1 LAKRQK
7 RHAPRKPTLRF
18 RVNDQIRIPEI
29 RLVGDNMKEISEAIG
44 ETIESGI
51 YPTRRVQDWARKIDL
66 DLVEISPKAKPPVCQ
81 LIDYKKFLYMR
92 KKKEKEIKSKAVKTV
107 VKEIR
112 FGPNISEHDF
122 DFKLKHASNFLQEG
136 AKVKAY
142 VHFRGRTI
150 VFRDRGEL
158 VLLRFIKEL
167 AEFGAPEALPK
178 MEGRRMI
185 VVIAPKKSAIKKKAK
200 DQKERD
206 KDKLRRKS
214 EKAEAKIENAEN
226 LKAKEAAAQE
236 NDAPAKEMKG
246 PEE

>member
-1 LAKRQK
+1 MAKRQK
-7 RHAPRKPTLRF
+7 RQPSRRPTLRF

-29 RLVGDNMKEISEAIG
+29 RLVGDNLKEISEAVG
-44 ETIESGI
+44 ENVEAGI
-51 YPTRRVQDWARKIDL
+51 YSTRRVQDWARKVDL

-81 LIDYKKFLYMR
+81 IIDYKKFLYMR

-122 DFKLKHASNFLQEG
+122 DFKLKHAINFLKEG
-136 AKVKAY
+136 SKVKSY

-167 AEFGAPEALPK
+167 EEFGSPEALPK

-185 VVIAPKKSAIKKKAK
+185 VVIAPKKSAIKKKVK
-200 DQKERD
+200 PPKE
-206 KDKLRRKS
+206 KDKR
-214 EKAEAKIENAEN
+214 AAKKKEEPKVEVEENN
-226 LKAKEAAAQE
+226 T
-236 NDAPAKEMKG
+236 N
-246 PEE
+246 EE